1 MAKKR
6 GNAGKSVHKKK
17 VSVTKLSNI
26 RSSKSST
33 TKHGKT
39 VGKSSKS
46 GSGKKPP
53 RGFWNRASHAAGVK
67 AGVIKEKKPKKNARQ
82 LKGEDAEISKNPK
95 EKEPEEDVE
104 EEEEDEEEDATED
117 FTGEDLEYIQ
127 TMGFGENFLSSVDD
141 SELPT
146 SQKSSKRKKDDADNK
161 LQPYEMEPRSIPVAA
176 TDPQRKMKQLLPI
189 KHAKGFEF
197 RWEERKNEEERKEA
211 TEEVEDEDEETH
223 QDVEEEKPALP
234 ALSTVE
240 LFTLRERKLTLRK
253 QRIANLSH
261 AVLTDPERNINKLKD
276 LRMMLEEKERD
287 VVVTVQKLVMVS
299 LVEVFKDIS
308 PGYRIREWGEKAKAV
323 ELSRD
328 VKKKRDF
335 EEGLLK
341 QYKAYLSFLEKACRG
356 HKKSKK
362 QIQRE
367 KEQGKSTFDLPES
380 AKRSLAEVAARC
392 LCSLMTSL
400 HHFNY
405 RTNII
410 NVVVSLMTSE
420 HEEICNTCCLNVRT
434 LFKTDHVGEAVLD
447 AVRFISRLI
456 RSHNYS
462 VSPKVLNTFL
472 SLKIKEVT
480 LPEEEDKKKKL
491 IEKKEKL
498 KKMSRSQKKHQKR
511 LAEVEKELQAT
522 EASENKNK
530 RKKLHTEIIQSVFA
544 TYFRILKK
552 ASNSVLLSSVLE
564 GLSKFA
570 HLINIDF
577 FDDLVKVLYTL
588 IDSGDL
594 RYRDS
599 LHCVLTAF
607 LILSGQGDVLNID
620 PTKFYTLL
628 YVTMP
633 QVHAGDSSADA
644 RLILDCIDAMIT
656 KRHKQ
661 VTFQRVLAFLK
672 RLATLALQMMPN
684 GILGY
689 GCAIRNI
696 MKWYPKSDL
705 LLDSESFGSGRFL
718 PELPEAEHCN
728 AQSTALWELHL
739 LKRHYHPT
747 VREYAQHITKGNPL
761 TGIGA
766 LPVNISRL
774 SAQKTLKEFSP
785 DQMIFNPPIDTRR
798 GKKKTV
804 VVMKEPDSDYVQK
817 DFDELVNRTLIST
830 PDVNDIHRYLVTK
843 DDKSPLALNS
853 DLKPSVR
860 DLKRKGG
867 RTDEQTPR
875 KKAKHPATKNLGSGG
890 KKCRTIE
897 ETRLKRRNGQGVNR

>member
-6 GNAGKSVHKKK
+6 GNTGQNVHKMK
-17 VSVTKLSNI
+17 VSVTKLSN
-26 RSSKSST
+26 RHSSKSSL
-33 TKHGKT
+33 TKRSKIL
-39 VGKSSKS
+39 GKSIKS
-46 GSGKKPP
+46 GPGKKPP
-53 RGFWNRASHAAGVK
+53 KGFWNRASHAAGVK
-67 AGVIKEKKPKKNARQ
+67 AGVIKEKKPQRHVHR
-82 LKGEDAEISKNPK
+82 SKQEETDMSK
-95 EKEPEEDVE
+95 VIKDEELEEDE
-104 EEEEDEEEDATED
+104 EEEDATED

-127 TMGFGENFLSSVDD
+127 SMGFGENFLSGVND
-141 SELPT
+141 SEPPS
-146 SQKSSKRKKDDADNK
+146 SQKCNKRKRVNPDNELK
-161 LQPYEMEPRSIPVAA
+161 PYEMTPRSLPLARG
-176 TDPQRKMKQLLPI
+176 DPPQKMKQLLPI
-189 KHAKGFEF
+189 KHSKGFEF
-197 RWEERKNEEERKEA
+197 RWEEAK
-211 TEEVEDEDEETH
+211 DEEDKERVTEDDDIIQDIDMKA
-223 QDVEEEKPALP
+223 QDVVEEKPVLP

-240 LFTLRERKLTLRK
+240 LFTLRERKLAQRK
-253 QRIANLSH
+253 QRIASLSH
-261 AVLTDPERNINKLKD
+261 AVLTDPEQNVNKLKD
-276 LRMMLEEKERD
+276 LRLMLEEKERD
-287 VVVTVQKLVMVS
+287 VIVTVQKLVMVS
-299 LVEVFKDIS
+299 LVEVFKDIV

-323 ELSRD
+323 ELSKE

-341 QYKAYLSFLEKACRG
+341 QYKAYLSFLEKLSRG

-362 QIQRE
+362 QIR
-367 KEQGKSTFDLPES
+367 KEQEGKLTFDLPDG
-380 AKRSLAEVAARC
+380 AKRSLSEVAVRC
-392 LCSLMTSL
+392 LCTLMTSL

-410 NVVVSLMTSE
+410 NVVVSLLTSE
-420 HEEICNTCCLNVRT
+420 NEEICNTCCLNIRQ
-434 LFKTDHVGEAVLD
+434 LFKTDHLGEAVLD
-447 AVRFISRLI
+447 AVRFISRLV

-462 VSPKVLNTFL
+462 VSPKIMNTFL
-472 SLKIKEVT
+472 SLKIKDVA
-480 LPEEEDKKKKL
+480 LPEEEEKKKKL
-491 IEKKEKL
+491 IEKREKL
-498 KKMSRSQKKHQKR
+498 KKMSRSQRKHQKR
-511 LAEVEKELQAT
+511 LVEVEKELQAT

-594 RYRDS
+594 TYRDS

-633 QVHAGDSSADA
+633 QVHAGESCADA
-644 RLILDCIDAMIT
+644 KLILDCIDAMII

-672 RLATLALQMMPN
+672 RLATLSLQMMPN

-689 GCAIRNI
+689 GCAVRDI

-705 LLDSESFGSGRFL
+705 LLDSESFGSGTFL

-747 VREYAQHITKGNPL
+747 VKAYSDHLSKGSPL
-761 TGIGA
+761 MGA
-766 LPVNISRL
+766 GTIPVDVSRL
-774 SAQKTLKEFSP
+774 SAQKIWKEFNP
-785 DQMIFNPPIDTRR
+785 DQMTFNPPIDTRR
-798 GKKKTV
+798 NKQKNV
-804 VVMKEPDSDYVQK
+804 VLKDSNSDYIQEDLGELISQTTASTSEICDINGCLTDKILSNLLSNPEDSDVC
-817 DFDELVNRTLIST
+817 
-830 PDVNDIHRYLVTK
+830 
-843 DDKSPLALNS
+843 
-853 DLKPSVR
+853 
-860 DLKRKGG
+860 LKRKH
-867 RTDEQTPR
+867 RRRVEHIPR
-875 KKAKHPATKNLGSGG
+875 KRKSNYYEVKS
-890 KKCRTIE
+890 
-897 ETRLKRRNGQGVNR
+897 